1 MHPGGAIVIKAVIL
15 SRPHFA
21 LYGLATV
28 SLCLSY
34 AYMRCSNGCIMS
46 AVFLDIVN
54 VTHFSRSTVT
64 VYTCTQLGLILEAEH
79 CDAEDET

>member
-1 MHPGGAIVIKAVIL
+1 MHPGGAIIIKAVIL
-15 SRPHFA
+15 TRPHFA
-21 LYGLATV
+21 LYGLANV

-54 VTHFSRSTVT
+54 VTHFHVRQLL
-64 VYTCTQLGLILEAEH
+64 YTCTQLGLILEAEH